1 MNTEPRHKLT
11 VKVLDALRTI
21 QGYTLE
27 EYQEARDE
35 LIADL
40 SKDAEAVALAKAAGH
55 ASPLTVASSATLDP
69 FEPVEP
75 AGFAPPVWEAPAP
88 SVVPSFMNATVP
100 SCAHGPRTAKS
111 GSSAKGPWRAWFC
124 PTPKDTPGQ
133 CKPEFAT
140 RGTSAWDSFPA

>member
-21 QGYTLE
+21 QGYTME
-27 EYQEARDE
+27 EYQAARDE

-55 ASPLTVASSATLDP
+55 ASPLTV
-69 FEPVEP
+69 
-75 AGFAPPVWEAPAP
+75 PPVTVADIPDTSQGGWEAPTPA
-88 SVVPSFMNATVP
+88 VVPSFQNATVP

-111 GSSAKGPWRAWFC
+111 GASAKGPWRAWMC
-124 PTPKDTPGQ
+124 PAPKGDPSQ
-133 CKPEFAT
+133 CQPDWVT
-140 RGTSAWDSFPA
+140 RGTPAWNNFPA

>member
-1 MNTEPRHKLT
+1 MNNEPRHKMT

-55 ASPLTVASSATLDP
+55 ASPLTVAPSATPDP
-69 FEPVEP
+69 FEPP
-75 AGFAPPVWEAPAP
+75 AASTPVWEVPAPA
-88 SVVPSFMNATVP
+88 VPSFMNATVP
-100 SCAHGPRTAKS
+100 SCAHGPRTGKS
-111 GSSAKGPWRAWFC
+111 GNSVKGPWRAWMC
-124 PTPKDTPGQ
+124 PAPKGDPSQ
-133 CKPEFAT
+133 CKPDWVT
-140 RGTSAWDSFPA
+140 RGTQAWDSFPA

>member
-1 MNTEPRHKLT
+1 MNNEPRHKMT

-55 ASPLTVASSATLDP
+55 ASPLTVAPNATPDVPAPSTWSPPEPAAPPASFSSATI
-69 FEPVEP
+69 
-75 AGFAPPVWEAPAP
+75 
-88 SVVPSFMNATVP
+88 P
-100 SCAHGPRTAKS
+100 SCQHGSRTAKS
-111 GSSAKGPWRAWFC
+111 GSSAKGPLRAWMC
-124 PTPKDTPGQ
+124 PSPKGDPSQ
-133 CKPEFAT
+133 CQPDWVT
-140 RGTSAWDSFPA
+140 RGTPAWNNFPA

>member
-21 QGYTLE
+21 QGYTME
-27 EYQEARDE
+27 EYQAARDE

-55 ASPLTVASSATLDP
+55 ASPLTV
-69 FEPVEP
+69 
-75 AGFAPPVWEAPAP
+75 PPVTVADIPDTNQGGWEAPAP
-88 SVVPSFMNATVP
+88 AVVPSFQNATVP

-111 GSSAKGPWRAWFC
+111 GASAKGPWRAYMC
-124 PTPKDTPGQ
+124 PAPKGDPSQ
-133 CKPEFAT
+133 CQPDWVT
-140 RGTSAWDSFPA
+140 RGTPGWNSFPA

>member
-27 EYQEARDE
+27 EYQAARDE

-55 ASPLTVASSATLDP
+55 ASPLTVAPNATPD
-69 FEPVEP
+69 VP
-75 AGFAPPVWEAPAP
+75 APSTWEAPSAAAP
-88 SVVPSFMNATVP
+88 PSFANATVP
-100 SCAHGPRTAKS
+100 SCQHGPRTAKS
-111 GSSAKGPWRAWFC
+111 GSSAKGPWRAWMC
-124 PTPKDTPGQ
+124 PAPKGDPSHCQ
-133 CKPEFAT
+133 PDWVT
-140 RGTSAWDSFPA
+140 RGTPAWNNFPA